1 MAARITPS
9 GEAVENAVAEHAGPS
24 SIVQLMERCSNIQAA
39 QPEISALL

>member
-9 GEAVENAVAEHAGPS
+9 GEENAVAEHAGPS
-24 SIVQLMERCSNIQAA
+24 SIVQLMERCSNIKAA